1 MRFYDRQ
8 MHSRLGEPSQ
18 RQHIPEQPG
27 RQQAMGMPQMGMS
40 QPGSQGMFSQYM
52 SQLFNQKYAPPM
64 MQGSPLQ
71 NYGGYFG
78 FGAPRMS
85 PISSPVKQTQAV
97 GPGQTPDTNPGM
109 TWSEYLNAGS

>member
-64 MQGSPLQ
+64 MKGSPLQ
-71 NYGGYFG
+71 NYGGFFG
-78 FGAPRMS
+78 FGAPKMS
-85 PISSPVKQTQAV
+85 PIQAPQPMGNPTPGV
-97 GPGQTPDTNPGM
+97 GPNPYGTPQQQHYAEWMNP
-109 TWSEYLNAGS
+109 